1 MKIQVNG
8 EGRTANVGVTV
19 AELLRELDIRPDRVA
34 VEVNTEVLNRQ
45 EFERRGL
52 REGDNVEIISFIGG
66 GAGKCGELVI
76 WRLVLRRNHHI
87 NPSTHRDHGAC
98 NV

>member
-19 AELLRELDIRPDRVA
+19 GELLRELDIRPDRVA
-34 VEVNTEVLNRQ
+34 VEVNTEVLDRQ

-66 GAGKCGELVI
+66 GAGACGDLVI

>member
-8 EGRTANVGVTV
+8 EGRTANAGVTV

-34 VEVNTEVLNRQ
+34 VEVNTEVLNRH

-52 REGDNVEIISFIGG
+52 CEGDHVEIISFIGG
-66 GAGKCGELVI
+66 GSEQFDGSMSHWIDESM
-76 WRLVLRRNHHI
+76 RRYAPCKTI
-87 NPSTHRDHGAC
+87 GSS
-98 NV
+98 

>member
-8 EGRTANVGVTV
+8 EGRTANAGVTV

-52 REGDNVEIISFIGG
+52 REGDHVEIIGFIGG
-66 GAGKCGELVI
+66 GREEFGDLVTK
-76 WRLVLRRNHHI
+76 
-87 NPSTHRDHGAC
+87 S
-98 NV
+98 

>member
-8 EGRTANVGVTV
+8 EGRTANAGVTV

-52 REGDNVEIISFIGG
+52 REGDHVEIISFIGG
-66 GAGKCGELVI
+66 GAAECGELVI
-76 WRLVLRRNHHI
+76 WRLFL
-87 NPSTHRDHGAC
+87 
-98 NV
+98 